1 MNSKSSTAWID
12 PPAID
17 PDLKRGQ
24 VKVTRPDSETGEQII
39 EKVRADH
46 FKPKLP
52 KLPKVN
58 EERKGIVCPDGEV
71 IHTPAGVL
79 YVFAVREEEIAYWEA
94 HATTL
99 TKEERSNLA
108 NARSTSSLRP
118 IKPEWEIGERIE
130 VATNVTA
137 EVLEVVESFRGWGTV
152 FKVSDFRPWYMKQ
165 VVGGSR
171 QPRSDEQGYAAP
183 VNKAEEE
190 AARID
195 GNYTRSRHLA
205 VPDTEDSDVMDDKL
219 HQRLHAEAAMGNA
232 LKQWRGR
239 ARTSKMRLEQRLV
252 DARKNHRRST
262 VRYLERQLE
271 ALDSKRKKAA

>member
-1 MNSKSSTAWID
+1 VKASPIKITRFD
-12 PPAID
+12 P
-17 PDLKRGQ
+17 R
-24 VKVTRPDSETGEQII
+24 TGEVVGESEQ
-39 EKVRADH
+39 VAHDH

-52 KLPKVN
+52 KHPKLDQTRISLVM
-58 EERKGIVCPDGEV
+58 RGESSGPTGHSV
-71 IHTPAGVL
+71 IHML
-79 YVFAVREEEIAYWEA
+79 DYRELEIEYWEA
-94 HATTL
+94 HASTL
-99 TKEERSNLA
+99 TKAERSNLA
-108 NARSTSSLRP
+108 NARSMSSLRP
-118 IKPEWEIGERIE
+118 IKPSWEVGERIE
-130 VATNVTA
+130 VVTNVTA

-165 VVGGSR
+165 IVGGSR
-171 QPRSDEQGYAAP
+171 RPKTDEQGYAAP
-183 VNKAEEE
+183 VDKAEEE
-190 AARID
+190 AARVD

-252 DARKNHRRST
+252 DARKKNRRST

-271 ALDSKRKKAA
+271 ALDDKRKKAA